1 MKQVFIGGC
10 GRSGTTFLAA
20 LINRNTKSIVTPE
33 SQFKFDLLSRP
44 NESGV
49 DYLRL
54 LENNWRFG
62 NWGLDVHKLAS
73 EVGNVSS
80 LSEFLTVIVKEY
92 GGVNGGEGADVWID
106 HTPNNID
113 YMIPLDNI
121 FPEAK
126 FIHLI
131 RDGRGVAAS
140 VMPLPWGPNTV
151 LAAADWWMKKLA
163 VGLAA
168 EQFFGADRVLRVRY
182 EDLITNV
189 SETID
194 SIIGFL
200 GLRSA
205 IYVDKNESEMFLP
218 EFTRTQHSLVNA
230 PPEKSRIDGWKE
242 TLTERQIQL
251 FELKAMNLM
260 QYLGYERYTEG
271 VIQPMGTYE
280 SLKMKF
286 GNLFRKNLKNKW
298 GLYHRNARG
307 RDGSIRK

>member
-168 EQFFGADRVLRVRY
+168 EQFCGADRV
-182 EDLITNV
+182 
-189 SETID
+189 
-194 SIIGFL
+194 
-200 GLRSA
+200 
-205 IYVDKNESEMFLP
+205 
-218 EFTRTQHSLVNA
+218 
-230 PPEKSRIDGWKE
+230 
-242 TLTERQIQL
+242 
-251 FELKAMNLM
+251 
-260 QYLGYERYTEG
+260 
-271 VIQPMGTYE
+271 
-280 SLKMKF
+280 
-286 GNLFRKNLKNKW
+286 
-298 GLYHRNARG
+298 
-307 RDGSIRK
+307 